1 MKKLLLSLICLT
13 AVVFAGAQ
21 AQYNDPN
28 VEKRSVGSFHGIDV
42 ATGVELV
49 LMEGVSEEVAVS
61 AATAEFR
68 DRIVTKVENGIL
80 KIHYETKTGAI
91 NRRKETKHLKAW
103 VSYKML
109 DKLVVSTGAEVK
121 VNGVLKAATLRLDA
135 TTGGLVNAAVDIED
149 LTVSQSTGSKI
160 TLTGKASKLKVN
172 GDTGSKFTADEMT
185 TNQCSVKVDT
195 GARAVVRAEQSLEV
209 KANTGGIVQYKG
221 NASNREFKTFTGGR
235 VQKI

>member
-1 MKKLLLSLICLT
+1 M
-13 AVVFAGAQ
+13 AVLFAGAQ

-28 VEKRSVGSFHGIDV
+28 VEKRTVGTFHGIDV
-42 ATGVELV
+42 ATGVVVV
-49 LMEGVSEEVAVS
+49 LMEGAAEEVAVS

-91 NRRKETKHLKAW
+91 NRKNESKHLKAW

-121 VNGVLKAATLRLDA
+121 VNGVLKAATLRLNA
-135 TTGGLVNAAVDIED
+135 STGGLVNAAVDIED
-149 LTVSQSTGSKI
+149 LAVSQNTGSKV
-160 TLTGKASKLKVN
+160 TLTGKASKLKVD

-185 TNQCSVKVDT
+185 TSQCSVKVDT

-221 NASNREFKTFTGGR
+221 NAAIREFKTFTGGR